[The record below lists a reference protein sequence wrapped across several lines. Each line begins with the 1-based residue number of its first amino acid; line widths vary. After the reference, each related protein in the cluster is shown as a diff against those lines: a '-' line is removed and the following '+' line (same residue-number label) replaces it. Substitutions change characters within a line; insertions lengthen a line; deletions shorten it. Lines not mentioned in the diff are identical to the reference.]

1 MANERQAIVTRINRL
16 VVRLCTELIFS
27 IALPHSEQVR
37 RLLLALPASTCW
49 FVADH
54 SPASSSSSSTRLA
67 SFRYIEHNHASSH
80 RRVVS
85 QDTARARTL
94 ATPGG
99 IRIAMGRRMVMLYV
113 A

>member
-54 SPASSSSSSTRLA
+54 SPASSSSSSTRLP

-80 RRVVS
+80 RKVVS
-85 QDTARARTL
+85 HTTPTPRTL
-94 ATPGG
+94 TTPP
-99 IRIAMGRRMVMLYV
+99 AL
-113 A
+113 